1 MNEKWRNF
9 LQKFIK
15 GKEAKILTN
24 QAENVIEDQE
34 KKELIIELKH
44 KHALNKLQKK
54 SLLEQMK
61 QKVKKFYGQDFS
73 LSLRLK
79 PIRTQHNREMK
90 IPHGI
95 HY

>member
-15 GKEAKILTN
+15 WKQAKILT
-24 QAENVIEDQE
+24 QQTENVIEDTVE
-34 KKELIIELKH
+34 KKVIIEVKN

-79 PIRTQHNREMK
+79 PIKTQHNREMN
-90 IPHGI
+90 IPHAI

>member
-15 GKEAKILTN
+15 WKESKILLEHT
-24 QAENVIEDQE
+24 ENIIEDKQQ
-34 KKELIIELKH
+34 KELIIELKH

-54 SLLEQMK
+54 SRLEQIK
-61 QKVKKFYGQDFS
+61 QKVKKIYGNDFS

-79 PIRTQHNREMK
+79 PIKTQHNREMK
-90 IPHGI
+90 IPHAI